1 MGWDAITN
9 ARATLSE
16 ATSTHKLLLEGNDA
30 LAQEKSRAIALAVS
44 KQLIHAQEA
53 MLSVA
58 QERSEPFKEIE
69 NLSPALK
76 LRTKIVKYLDAY
88 YLANESGAGSGDPYC
103 LLCWERSQVL
113 IHLNRKSPT
122 ENCCPNCDRDYLAE
136 TTGFGI

>member
-58 QERSEPFKEIE
+58 QELSEPFK
-69 NLSPALK
+69 
-76 LRTKIVKYLDAY
+76 
-88 YLANESGAGSGDPYC
+88 
-103 LLCWERSQVL
+103 
-113 IHLNRKSPT
+113 
-122 ENCCPNCDRDYLAE
+122 
-136 TTGFGI
+136 